1 MAQKYLCV
9 YHDWLATFQGLGYDR
24 AGRLLIAAM
33 EYDIDGKLPDL
44 DGNLKYVWPLIQ
56 ATIDRNKESYNKRC
70 EINRKNRMSKTN
82 RDESTTNRDE
92 SSRIVTNRDNRIEE
106 NKREENN
113 NINYPTLEE
122 VREYAKSRS
131 SLVDPDFF
139 YDYFSTRDWIDSKG
153 SPVLNWK
160 SKFLTWEKKEKEKK
174 AKEEQKP
181 DLSWFYEDAHGIR
194 R

>member
-24 AGRLLIAAM
+24 AGRLLIAAL
-33 EYDIDGKLPDL
+33 EYDINGKLPDL

-70 EINRKNRMSKTN
+70 EINRKNRLSKTN
-82 RDESTTNRDE
+82 RHESTTNCHE

-106 NKREENN
+106 NKREEKKN
-113 NINYPTLEE
+113 NYPTLEE
-122 VREYAKSRS
+122 VREYAKSRN

-139 YDYFSTRDWIDSKG
+139 YDYFSARDWIDSKG

-160 SKFLTWEKKEKEKK
+160 SKFITWEKKEKEKK

-181 DLSWFYEDAHGIR
+181 DLSWFHEDAHGIR